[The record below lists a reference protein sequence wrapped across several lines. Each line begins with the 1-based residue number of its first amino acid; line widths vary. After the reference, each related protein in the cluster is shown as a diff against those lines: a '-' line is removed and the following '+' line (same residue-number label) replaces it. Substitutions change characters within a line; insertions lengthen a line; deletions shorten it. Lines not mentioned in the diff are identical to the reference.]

1 MFEILKQAFVTQ
13 LVLVIFDLE
22 REIRVETD
30 LLDYTIGIVLS
41 QPNEEG
47 R

>member
-1 MFEILKQAFVTQ
+1 MTQ

-22 REIRVETD
+22 REIRIEID
-30 LLDYTIGIVLS
+30 LSDYTIGIVLNQS
-41 QPNEEG
+41 NKEG

>member
-1 MFEILKQAFVTQ
+1 MTQ

-30 LLDYTIGIVLS
+30 LSDYTISIVL
-41 QPNEEG
+41 N
-47 R
+47 